1 MVGDRLLGER
11 VPTRQDR
18 PAIRRYRAMFRR
30 CVTGRSAVRAIAA
43 VTAWTVILL
52 VLAPAASATT
62 TLPDAASG
70 QAGVSLPV
78 WPVAIIGSL
87 LIIAGALVLGA
98 AAFVWPR
105 RRR

>member
-1 MVGDRLLGER
+1 MVGDRLLGEWAGAR
-11 VPTRQDR
+11 RRHRPSTRR
-18 PAIRRYRAMFRR
+18 KRGRLRR
-30 CVTGRSAVRAIAA
+30 CVTRKRALRAVIAMA
-43 VTAWTVILL
+43 TWSLTLL
-52 VLAPAASATT
+52 VLAPAASATASSGT
-62 TLPDAASG
+62 SG

-87 LIIAGALVLGA
+87 LIVAGALVLGA